1 MFQTFP
7 NQQWVFPRKVS
18 FQRSLRHNCNLLPLH
33 TAGDELFQA
42 KVGWNPDLHQD
53 GTLEQM
59 QVGES
64 CALNSIV

>member
-1 MFQTFP
+1 MFQTNNGCFP
-7 NQQWVFPRKVS
+7 AMGVL
-18 FQRSLRHNCNLLPLH
+18 QRSLRHNGNLLPLH

-64 CALNSIV
+64 CALNSIVLV